1 MVKGVA
7 ELMEIRIE
15 HGKIEEIEEPEYE
28 IGVLGVFENETSNF
42 VSKSLQAVDS
52 TLNGAIRDLIE
63 SKEFSG
69 KLNTTD
75 IIRTKDLPIKRLLIV
90 GLGKKDEFS
99 LDRLRQVSGKTAVR
113 TRELNIR
120 EIVTTLQEIRLD
132 TSSRDAAQAVIE
144 GSMLGT
150 YQFVELK
157 TKRAETFPIKKILLL
172 ERDEVVLDEVREGA
186 NQGNIIAESTN
197 FTRDLANMPANIA
210 TPSYLAAKSEE
221 LATQYGLTCDVI
233 DESVANEIGM
243 NAFLSVAQGSEQPA
257 KFIILEYTSPAKEK
271 LDTIVVVGK
280 AITFDSGGLSLKQK
294 TGMENMKYDK
304 SGGCAVLGLMRAI
317 SQLKLPVHLVG
328 LIPATENLPSGN
340 AIKPGDVVTSLSGK
354 TIEIVNTDAEGRL
367 VMADALAYAKRYS
380 PTLVIDLAT
389 LTGAIRI
396 ALGTHASGVMANKE
410 AENFKE
416 LLKKAGEKT
425 GERLWEF
432 PLWNAYSTHI
442 RSDFADVKNVGGRE
456 GAAIIAAAFLSQFV
470 EKGIPWIHL
479 DIAGTARSDRTK
491 AYTPKGATGVGV
503 RLIVQ
508 FIRDLIG
515 S

>member
-1 MVKGVA
+1 MD
-7 ELMEIRIE
+7 IRVE
-15 HGKIEEIEEPEYE
+15 HGSIEEKECD
-28 IGVLGVFENETSNF
+28 IGVLGVFENETSDF
-42 VSKSLQAVDS
+42 TSKSLQVVDS
-52 TLNGAIRDLIE
+52 TLQGAIRELIM

-69 KLNTTD
+69 KLNTLD
-75 IIRTKDLPIKRLLIV
+75 MLRIKDALPVKRILIA
-90 GLGKKDEFS
+90 GLGKKNEFS
-99 LDRLRQVSGKTAVR
+99 LERLRQVSGKTAVR
-113 TRELNIR
+113 TRELNIQ
-120 EIVTTLQEIRLD
+120 EIVTTLQEIRLG
-132 TSSRDAAQAVIE
+132 TTPRDAAQAVIE

-150 YQFVELK
+150 YQFAELK
-157 TKRAETFPIKKILLL
+157 TQNADTFPIKKILLL
-172 ERDEVVLDEVREGA
+172 ERDVVVIDEVREGA
-186 NQGNIIAESTN
+186 NQGNIIADSTN

-210 TPSYLAAKSEE
+210 TPSYFAAKAKE
-221 LATQYGLTCDVI
+221 LATRYGLKCDVI
-233 DESVANEIGM
+233 DESAAKEIGM
-243 NAFLSVAQGSEQPA
+243 NAFLSVAQGSDQPA
-257 KFIILEYTSPAKEK
+257 KFIILEYTSPDKEK

-294 TGMENMKYDK
+294 LGMENMKYDK
-304 SGGCAVLGLMRAI
+304 SGGCTVLGLMQAV

-328 LIPATENLPSGN
+328 LIPATENLPGGN
-340 AIKPGDVVTSLSGK
+340 AIKPGDIVKSLSGK

-367 VMADALAYAKRYS
+367 VLADALTYAKKYT
-380 PTLVIDLAT
+380 PTLVMDLAT

-396 ALGTHASGVMANKE
+396 TLGTHASGLMVNKE
-410 AENFKE
+410 GNNFKE

-425 GERLWEF
+425 GERVWEL

-442 RSDFADVKNVGGRE
+442 KSDFADVKNVGGRE

-508 FIRDLIG
+508 FIRDLIRN
-515 S
+515 

>member
-1 MVKGVA
+1 MAQGVVY
-7 ELMEIRIE
+7 LMEIRVE
-15 HGKIEEIEEPEYE
+15 HGKIEEKEYE

-42 VSKSLQAVDS
+42 ASKSLQAVDS
-52 TLNGAIRDLIE
+52 TLKGVIRDLIK

-69 KLNTTD
+69 KLNTID
-75 IIRTKDLPIKRLLIV
+75 MLRTKDLPIKRLLIV

-99 LDRLRQVSGKTAVR
+99 LERLRQVSGKTAVR
-113 TRELNIR
+113 TRELNIQ
-120 EIVTTLQEIRLD
+120 EILTTLQEIRLN
-132 TSSRDAAQAVIE
+132 TTPRDAAQAVIE

-157 TKRAETFPIKKILLL
+157 TKRAETFPIKKFLLL
-172 ERDEVVLDEVREGA
+172 ERDKVVLDEVREGA
-186 NQGNIIAESTN
+186 NQGSIIAESTN

-210 TPSYLAAKSEE
+210 TPSYLAAKAEE
-221 LATQYGLTCDVI
+221 LATKYGLKCDLM
-233 DESVANEIGM
+233 DESAANEIGM

-271 LDTIVVVGK
+271 LDKIVVVGK

-294 TGMENMKYDK
+294 SGMENMKYDK
-304 SGGCAVLGLMRAI
+304 SGGCAVLGLMHAI

-328 LIPATENLPSGN
+328 LIPATENLPGGN
-340 AIKPGDVVTSLSGK
+340 AIKPGDVVKSLSGK

-396 ALGTHASGVMANKE
+396 ALGTHASGLMANKE
-410 AENFKE
+410 AEHFKE
-416 LLKKAGEKT
+416 LIKKAGEKT
-425 GERLWEF
+425 GERIWEF

-442 RSDFADVKNVGGRE
+442 TSDFADVKNVGGRE

-515 S
+515 N